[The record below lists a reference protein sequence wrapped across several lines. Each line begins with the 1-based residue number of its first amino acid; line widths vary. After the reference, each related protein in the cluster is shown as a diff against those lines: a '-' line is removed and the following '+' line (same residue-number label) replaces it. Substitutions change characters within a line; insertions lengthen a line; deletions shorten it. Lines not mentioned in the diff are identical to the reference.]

1 MCVLSPE
8 CDYEDSHL
16 CGYGNQWNTN
26 VNWYVGGGVAR
37 DPDSTLPDD
46 HTHNN
51 GTGAELS

>member
-37 DPDSTLPDD
+37 DPDSSLPDD